1 MLVGI
6 IFILLCVVAMYRNA
20 KMMYWHAKAGHTW
33 SAVGYGSTLVIGLII
48 LRYIVTH
55 I

>member
-1 MLVGI
+1 MLTGI

-20 KMMYWHAKAGHTW
+20 KMMYWHAKAGHTGY
-33 SAVGYGSTLVIGLII
+33 SVLYGSTLVIGVFI